1 MTFVSFCSSV
11 KEKFIK
17 FTSKI
22 FKSKKVGDN
31 KFGNKFDSNGKDNII
46 NEENRTERLLRSVLL
61 RLNHIET
68 KLTILIEEKNK
79 EIEETFDKTS
89 SNKRYKCL

>member
-1 MTFVSFCSSV
+1 MTFVSFCSSI
-11 KEKFIK
+11 KEKFIS

-31 KFGNKFDSNGKDNII
+31 KFGNKFDTNGNDNIV

-61 RLNHIET
+61 RLNRIEIQ
-68 KLTILIEEKNK
+68 LTTLIEKKNK
-79 EIEETFDKTS
+79 EIEETFDKNS
-89 SNKRYKCL
+89 SNKRYKVL